1 MAKQPTELE
10 KRYEKELKRIKSA
23 IKREEKKGTIV
34 SDRIIP
40 QKPKV
45 ITEASIRRLQKI
57 TPETI
62 RKKSNAR
69 EKVTKPKEQIIAE
82 ESVNDKVVLPKVR
95 KPKEK
100 TKEEKEKIVE
110 AFYDE
115 LDREKGD
122 GEPPSEEYELISNV
136 SDLLDGKY
144 TDRQEP
150 EEALETTELTTGYQT
165 FSPYLEKEKEN
176 VTSRLETSKYS
187 FDTYYY
193 DTGELES
200 EISGSQTRLDNW
212 QPSTQWSGSLQKIK
226 EDDVK
231 KAKAIIISAVNE
243 YGRVEVARNLY
254 DHAAEV
260 DELLTEIMYRG
271 SGNDFI
277 AGRDAVSHDLNRL
290 QEIIVGHMLSPEE
303 SRTLADWMESKE
315 YEDVLE

>member
-10 KRYEKELKRIKSA
+10 KRYKKELKRIKSA

-62 RKKSNAR
+62 RKKSIAL
-69 EKVTKPKEQIIAE
+69 EKAAKTKEQIIAE
-82 ESVNDKVVLPKVR
+82 ESVKDIVELPKVR

-100 TKEEKEKIVE
+100 SKEEKEKIVE

-115 LDREKGD
+115 SEQEKGD
-122 GEPPSEEYELISNV
+122 GEPPREDDEVISNV

-144 TDRQEP
+144 TDDIQQETP
-150 EEALETTELTTGYQT
+150 ETQRLE
-165 FSPYLEKEKEN
+165 SDIYLSADEDS
-176 VTSRLETSKYS
+176 TSRYGKNKYS
-187 FDTYYY
+187 FDTFYY
-193 DTGELES
+193 DTDELES
-200 EISGSQTRLDNW
+200 EIADSQSKLDQW

-226 EDDVK
+226 EDEVK
-231 KAKAIIISAVNE
+231 KAKAIIISAVNK
-243 YGRVEVARNLY
+243 YGRLEVARNLY

-260 DELLTEIMYRG
+260 DDLLTEIMYRG
-271 SGNDFI
+271 SGTDFI
-277 AGRDAVSHDLNRL
+277 AGRDAVSHDLVRL
-290 QEIIVGHMLSPEE
+290 EEIIAGHTLSQQEAQE
-303 SRTLADWMESKE
+303 LSDWMESKE